1 MFAQY
6 LLAALTIDQAVLAYS
21 FLSCTQASVDHSSC
35 LGFTRNA
42 SFLNAYVYHTW
53 NWASDRGSVI
63 DPVASLIHQERKQP
77 LSSSYSSSTPMA
89 ATQQGTPINI
99 LWPRV
104 DLNDGTINGTQ
115 RTWVYCDK
123 NSPLRNTPNANAAFD
138 SDGNLVDLTP
148 VNSSWYSTPEDAPGA
163 LHPAT
168 A

>member
-1 MFAQY
+1 
-6 LLAALTIDQAVLAYS
+6 
-21 FLSCTQASVDHSSC
+21 
-35 LGFTRNA
+35 
-42 SFLNAYVYHTW
+42 
-53 NWASDRGSVI
+53 
-63 DPVASLIHQERKQP
+63 
-77 LSSSYSSSTPMA
+77 MA

-168 A
+168 AYTLLNSHSFCNSKSGNPDDLNPSDCNCFTKDTDQILDCQSIQSTGALFWVSLDSFYLGYRCFHLCLALSINKPGYFTYPLS